1 MKICTDV
8 LVSQTEIYVEIKLYP
23 NFADIKTVFSAH
35 GCMTYIMWMSLSG
48 YLGLVWLLWPDV
60 NLIFFKICI
69 YLQQSTLYIIDA
81 SCISG
86 HHMSQ
91 RSNVY
96 ILCISLCVCVNC
108 QINAMSYKHKML
120 HSKGISAR
128 DLNAFK
134 YLFVVLVISQ

>member
-1 MKICTDV
+1 MGRASTHGLSPKTKCNKEIINTVSIKICTDV

-69 YLQQSTLYIIDA
+69 YL
-81 SCISG
+81 
-86 HHMSQ
+86 
-91 RSNVY
+91 
-96 ILCISLCVCVNC
+96 
-108 QINAMSYKHKML
+108 
-120 HSKGISAR
+120 
-128 DLNAFK
+128 
-134 YLFVVLVISQ
+134 